1 MQFCCKFT
9 TKSVS
14 EKKFENRLIF
24 GEVMGKSLI
33 SCFFG
38 LTVYICLHLDLKP
51 IHRSEC
57 PYKIVACLSCLG
69 RLHSFPVQNR
79 GYVHGS
85 IQQT

>member
-33 SCFFG
+33 SCFFLTDSVYLLAFG
-38 LTVYICLHLDLKP
+38 LKNPFIGVNAHTKLWLA
-51 IHRSEC
+51 S
-57 PYKIVACLSCLG
+57 VA
-69 RLHSFPVQNR
+69 
-79 GYVHGS
+79 
-85 IQQT
+85 